1 MLDFSWG
8 LNRWKRS
15 IFLFALIV
23 QCLLLVSGCASSPQG
38 AASKGDLPTES
49 DETAARK
56 RARIRLELAVGY
68 FNNGQTNV
76 ALDEVKQSIAID
88 PTLLDAQ
95 NLRGLIYMR
104 LNDLPLAED
113 SFRSA
118 LQIDPQASVV
128 KHNLGWL
135 LCQQG
140 RMDEASRQ
148 FSSAIADTNYPDK
161 AKSWMALGVCQVRA
175 GQSAQAEISLR
186 KSYELDAGNP
196 VTGYNLALLLFKRND
211 LTQAQFYIRRIN
223 NSELANSESL
233 WLGIKVERKLGNRE
247 AVAQLG
253 VQLTKRFAQS
263 KEATLFQ
270 SGTFDE

>member
-8 LNRWKRS
+8 VSRWNRLICLS
-15 IFLFALIV
+15 ALV
-23 QCLLLVSGCASSPQG
+23 FQCALLVSGCGSYSQGASSK
-38 AASKGDLPTES
+38 ADLPTES

-68 FNNGQTNV
+68 FNNGQTNI

-104 LNDLPLAED
+104 LNDLPLAEE

-128 KHNLGWL
+128 KHNLAWM

-140 RMDEASRQ
+140 RMGEASRQ
-148 FSSAIADTNYPDK
+148 FASAIADPGYTDK
-161 AKSWMALGVCQVRA
+161 AKSWMALGVCQVKA
-175 GQSAQAEISLR
+175 GQAGEAELSLR
-186 KSYELDAGNP
+186 RSYELDAGNP

-211 LTQAQFYIRRIN
+211 WVQSQFYIRRIN

-247 AVAQLG
+247 AMAQLG
-253 VQLTKRFAQS
+253 AQLTKRFAQS
-263 KEATLFQ
+263 KEASLFQ
-270 SGTFDE
+270 SGAFDE